1 MGKQYKYLIFDIDGT
16 LLDTEHAILCS
27 LKDTLQDL
35 LGKDVPAADLK
46 FALGIPG
53 DVVLNRLGIYDTV
66 PAKEIW
72 YRHMQDYRTSI
83 RLFDGIC
90 ESLEALKAA
99 GYGMGIVSS
108 KTRREYESDF
118 AGPFGLDGYFRPV
131 VCAEDAS
138 RPKPAPD
145 PLNACLSMSGASAA
159 ETLYIGDA
167 VYDSQCARSAGVD
180 FGLAGWGNPA
190 CKDIVSD
197 YVFGTPAELQDIL
210 L

>member
-1 MGKQYKYLIFDIDGT
+1 MGKRYKYLIFDIDGT

-35 LGKDVPAADLK
+35 LGKNVPAADLK

-53 DVVLNRLGIYDTV
+53 DVVLNRLV
-66 PAKEIW
+66 
-72 YRHMQDYRTSI
+72 QDYRTSI

-190 CKDIVSD
+190 CRDIVSD

>member
-1 MGKQYKYLIFDIDGT
+1 MGKRYKYLIFDIDGT

-131 VCAEDAS
+131 VCAEDAT

-145 PLNACLSMSGASAA
+145 PLNACLS
-159 ETLYIGDA
+159 LYIGDA

-190 CKDIVSD
+190 CRDIVSD